1 MSSIQKG
8 QAFQI
13 RSYAFADEFSWLRC
27 RLLAFFDTAYF
38 DDVLR
43 DKPVYQNP
51 SIELVA
57 VIENQVV
64 GLIDIEYETSP
75 GSICSTTAAATPA
88 LAGMIWHIAVHPDY
102 RRQGIGE
109 TLLNEAKQAALA
121 KNLTRL
127 EAWTRDD
134 PFVNSWYQR
143 QGFIKK
149 DAYYHVYMNGEEI
162 RDLLNTNMQGLHPT
176 HVFAHYS
183 GKDLSLLK
191 QFDRVHECMRYDL
204 SLTTPPT
211 HD

>member
-1 MSSIQKG
+1 MLI
-8 QAFQI
+8 QI
-13 RSYAFADEFSWLRC
+13 RSYKLSDNHSWLRC
-27 RLLAFFDTAYF
+27 RLLAFFNTAYF

-43 DKPVYQNP
+43 KKPTYSNP

-57 VIENQVV
+57 VAENQVV
-64 GLIDIEYETSP
+64 GLIDIECETTP
-75 GSICSTTAAATPA
+75 GSVCSSTADATPT

-109 TLLNEAKQAALA
+109 ALLHEAKQAAVTQ
-121 KNLTRL
+121 NLTRL

-134 PFVNSWYQR
+134 AFVNTWYQR
-143 QGFIKK
+143 QGFIQK
-149 DAYYHVYMNGEEI
+149 DAYHHVYLSNEEI
-162 RDLLNTNMQGLHPT
+162 QGVLNTNMQGLRPA

-183 GKDLSLLK
+183 GKDVSLLK